1 MERLSSVTG
10 DVAVNAHHHAAQ
22 IVAHVEGRARVSVEP
37 ELLGTAGALGRLR
50 PWIGGRPVA
59 VTNGD
64 AWVWP
69 NPLPSM
75 VADWSGRT
83 IRLSAVSAPDRADFA
98 GGLRYSG
105 CCLLP
110 ADVAAALPD
119 APAGLFEECWQPRLG
134 TDALEIVAHP
144 GRFFDCGTHEE
155 LAAARRSASPGFEAE
170 HGSPPGGARPLPSGR

>member
-1 MERLSSVTG
+1 MLLDHALERLAAVSR

-22 IVAHVEGRARVSVEP
+22 IVEHVGTRAHVSVEDV
-37 ELLGTAGALGRLR
+37 LLGTAGALGRLR
-50 PWIGGRPVA
+50 GWVGGRPVA

-64 AWVWP
+64 AWLWP

-75 VADWSGRT
+75 VAGWSGGT
-83 IRLSAVSAPDRADFA
+83 IRLSAVSSPERADFP

-119 APAGLFEECWQPRLG
+119 EPGGLFEVCWGPRLG
-134 TDALEIVAHP
+134 SDELEIVEHP
-144 GRFFDCGTHEE
+144 GRFFDCGTPGE
-155 LAAARRSASPGFEAE
+155 LAVARRSAAPGFE
-170 HGSPPGGARPLPSGR
+170 PPG